1 MIDQVTHYVRPD
13 VQAFLG
19 FLNATAAPPMSE
31 LGLEAARASYLAMG
45 QLAEAAPRDLAVIR
59 DLTCPGPAGDIPL
72 RLYDARAEREA
83 GPAVVFFHGGGFV
96 IGDLDSHH
104 SLCTEI
110 AAEID
115 LPVIAVDYR
124 LAPEHPFPAAPDDCE
139 AAARWIAAN
148 SATLGR
154 EITGLIPMGD
164 SAGGNLAIVVTQ
176 ALVEQPAAVPVV
188 MQVPIYPL
196 SDDRP
201 DHDSFAHFAEGF
213 LLDAPTM
220 QWFAQAYQAVTGD
233 KRAYPIYGEHSTTP
247 PTVLVTAGLDP
258 IRDSGRVYG
267 AELIRAGAE
276 VVFLEMKG
284 TIHGFT
290 QVRKAIPSAQEDMQS
305 IFKAMRL
312 LLERLR

>member
-1 MIDQVTHYVRPD
+1 MTDQTSHFVRPD
-13 VQAFLG
+13 VKAFLD
-19 FLNATAAPPMSE
+19 FLNGVNAPPMSQ
-31 LGLEAARASYLAMG
+31 LPLEMARASYIAMG
-45 QLAEAAPRDLAVIR
+45 EMAEQPPRELAVIR

-72 RLYDARAEREA
+72 RLYDAQATREP

-96 IGDLDSHH
+96 IGDLESHH

-110 AAEID
+110 AAE
-115 LPVIAVDYR
+115 LGVSVIAVDYR

-148 SATLGR
+148 SVELGR

-164 SAGGNLAIVVTQ
+164 SAGGNLTIVITQ
-176 ALVEQPAAVPVV
+176 ALMEKPAAVPVV
-188 MQVPIYPL
+188 MQVPIYPV
-196 SDDRP
+196 SDEKP
-201 DHDSFAHFAEGF
+201 DHQSFLDFAEGF
-213 LLDAPTM
+213 LLTADSM
-220 QWFAQAYQAVTGD
+220 KWFSGTYRAITGH
-233 KRAYPIYGEHSTTP
+233 KRAYPIYGDHSTTP

-284 TIHGFT
+284 TIHGFA
-290 QVRKAIPSAQEDMQS
+290 QVRKAIPSGQADMQS
-305 IFKAMRL
+305 IFAAVRL
-312 LLERLR
+312 LLERSR